1 MNVPFSIVNKGGNFT
16 KEVNQSMKKDLQSK
30 IDSALNLE
38 DILALENGLHI
49 AENVVGDEIYI
60 FRNEVGNGY
69 SMMFRTNKPNELYV
83 EDFDEDG
90 NLINVHYDKINGE
103 D

>member
-1 MNVPFSIVNKGGNFT
+1 
-16 KEVNQSMKKDLQSK
+16 
-30 IDSALNLE
+30 
-38 DILALENGLHI
+38 
-49 AENVVGDEIYI
+49 
-60 FRNEVGNGY
+60 
-69 SMMFRTNKPNELYV
+69 MMFRTNKPNELYV

>member
-1 MNVPFSIVNKGGNFT
+1 
-16 KEVNQSMKKDLQSK
+16 MKKDLQQK
-30 IDSALNLE
+30 IKSSLSLD
-38 DILALENGLHI
+38 DILALENGLSI

-83 EDFDEDG
+83 EDFDESG
-90 NLINVHYDKINGE
+90 NLVNVHYDMINGE
-103 D
+103 E

>member
-1 MNVPFSIVNKGGNFT
+1 
-16 KEVNQSMKKDLQSK
+16 MKKDLQSR
-30 IDSALNLE
+30 IESALSLD
-38 DILALENGLHI
+38 DILALGNGLSI

-83 EDFDEDG
+83 EDFDESG
-90 NLINVHYDKINGE
+90 NLVNVHYDMINGE
-103 D
+103 E

>member
-1 MNVPFSIVNKGGNFT
+1 MWRYI
-16 KEVNQSMKKDLQSK
+16 MKKDLQSK
-30 IDSALNLE
+30 IESALSLD
-38 DILALENGLHI
+38 DILALGNGLSI

-83 EDFDEDG
+83 EDFDESG
-90 NLINVHYDKINGE
+90 NLVNVHYDMINGE
-103 D
+103 E

>member
-1 MNVPFSIVNKGGNFT
+1 
-16 KEVNQSMKKDLQSK
+16 MKKDLQSK
-30 IDSALNLE
+30 IESALSLE
-38 DILALENGLHI
+38 DILSLENGLSI

-83 EDFDEDG
+83 EDFDESG
-90 NLINVHYDKINGE
+90 NLVNIHYDMINGE
-103 D
+103 E

>member
-1 MNVPFSIVNKGGNFT
+1 MWRYI
-16 KEVNQSMKKDLQSK
+16 MKKDLQQNIKSSLSL
-30 IDSALNLE
+30 D
-38 DILALENGLHI
+38 DILELENGLSI

-69 SMMFRTNKPNELYV
+69 SMMFRTKKENELYV

-90 NLINVHYDKINGE
+90 NLINVHYDMINGDE
-103 D
+103 

>member
-1 MNVPFSIVNKGGNFT
+1 
-16 KEVNQSMKKDLQSK
+16 MKKDLQSR
-30 IDSALNLE
+30 IESALSLE
-38 DILALENGLHI
+38 DILALENGLSI

-83 EDFDEDG
+83 EDFDERG
-90 NLINVHYDKINGE
+90 NLINVQYYMINGE
-103 D
+103 E

>member
-1 MNVPFSIVNKGGNFT
+1 
-16 KEVNQSMKKDLQSK
+16 MKKDLQSK
-30 IDSALNLE
+30 IESALSLD
-38 DILALENGLHI
+38 DILALENGLSI

-83 EDFDEDG
+83 EDFDERG
-90 NLINVHYDKINGE
+90 NLINVHYDILNVDE
-103 D
+103 

>member
-1 MNVPFSIVNKGGNFT
+1 
-16 KEVNQSMKKDLQSK
+16 MKKDLQQK
-30 IDSALNLE
+30 IKSSLSLD
-38 DILALENGLHI
+38 DILALENGLSI
-49 AENVVGDEIYI
+49 AENVVGDEMYI

-90 NLINVHYDKINGE
+90 NLINVHYDMINGE
-103 D
+103 E

>member
-1 MNVPFSIVNKGGNFT
+1 
-16 KEVNQSMKKDLQSK
+16 MKKDLQSK
-30 IDSALNLE
+30 IESALSLE
-38 DILALENGLHI
+38 DILSLENGLSI

-69 SMMFRTNKPNELYV
+69 SMMFRTKKENELYV

-90 NLINVHYDKINGE
+90 NLVNVHYDTINGE
-103 D
+103 E

>member
-1 MNVPFSIVNKGGNFT
+1 MNVPFIIVSKCGNFT
-16 KEVNQSMKKDLQSK
+16 KQLNQSIKKYLQSK

>member
-1 MNVPFSIVNKGGNFT
+1 
-16 KEVNQSMKKDLQSK
+16 MKKDLQQK
-30 IDSALNLE
+30 IKSALSLD
-38 DILALENGLHI
+38 DILALGNGLSI

-83 EDFDEDG
+83 EDFDESG
-90 NLINVHYDKINGE
+90 NLVNVHYDMINGE
-103 D
+103 E

>member
-1 MNVPFSIVNKGGNFT
+1 
-16 KEVNQSMKKDLQSK
+16 MKKDLQSK
-30 IDSALNLE
+30 IESALSLD
-38 DILALENGLHI
+38 DILALGNGLSI

-83 EDFDEDG
+83 EDFDESG
-90 NLINVHYDKINGE
+90 NLVNVHYDMINGE
-103 D
+103 E